1 MGNTLEIACST
12 SAVAAALAYLAYKV
26 SEGQST
32 LPVEVNG
39 EMVFVPKP
47 LIDALYDV
55 ANFSVR
61 YNMVIKGF
69 HEGPRAP
76 EDQYAVILQAEK
88 KWQRYVSITR
98 MTIFMNLEWVGNP
111 CSVNDDFNMLYERVT
126 TICAKG
132 EEVEDDLVAFREAQK
147 VRIEEVQVT

>member
-69 HEGPRAP
+69 HEGPRVP

-98 MTIFMNLEWVGNP
+98 MTIFMNLEWVETLAA
-111 CSVNDDFNMLYERVT
+111 ST
-126 TICAKG
+126 TILTCYTSESQQFARRVK
-132 EEVEDDLVAFREAQK
+132 K
-147 VRIEEVQVT
+147 SKMI